1 MKKATVTRI
10 HPEGSTLTRASGVP
24 IAKGA
29 TVVDGEVL
37 IHATPDGKAG
47 AISIS
52 SKASLTIKT
61 VKLAPAVEV
70 RVESVTGPAT
80 PGEVEAVRAGLREE
94 GEIV

>member
-1 MKKATVTRI
+1 MKNKATVTRI

-29 TVVDGEVL
+29 TVVDGETL
-37 IHATPDGKAG
+37 IHATPDGLAG
-47 AISIS
+47 AISLS

-70 RVESVTGPAT
+70 RVESVTGPAS
-80 PGEVEAVRAGLREE
+80 PVAIDPRREE

>member
-24 IAKGA
+24 CAKGA
-29 TVVDGEVL
+29 TVVDGETL

-47 AISIS
+47 AISLS

-70 RVESVTGPAT
+70 RVDSL
-80 PGEVEAVRAGLREE
+80 PGTASPVAIDPRREE